1 MPLNGSKRGIFP
13 SQVGQNGACFLHVK
27 RAIGQHGNDLVPI
40 LNCRHWKYSLHH
52 SKSKE
57 RFLIFLA
64 FFGFF
69 FSGTNLVPSPDR
81 RYWHIQDISSPNGS
95 AISDS
100 PSAYHRKYRI
110 LDLKIQNPI
119 FFVWVSTQH
128 SPFPDEFEAGF
139 FSFKSSKLTETLATG
154 KITFTRS
161 CCKSA

>member
-1 MPLNGSKRGIFP
+1 M
-13 SQVGQNGACFLHVK
+13 
-27 RAIGQHGNDLVPI
+27 
-40 LNCRHWKYSLHH
+40 
-52 SKSKE
+52 SKE
-57 RFLIFLA
+57 RLDSMETTLFPFSTADTGNIALIIQKAKSVFS
-64 FFGFF
+64 FFSLFSDF
-69 FSGTNLVPSPDR
+69 SFSGTNPVPSPDR

-119 FFVWVSTQH
+119 FFVCVSTQH

-139 FSFKSSKLTETLATG
+139 FTFKSSKLTETLATG
-154 KITFTRS
+154 KMTFTRS